1 MLPAARSGFGAGGG
15 FSLDPILLDRVYP
28 AFVPGSRPQVTL
40 GLLGPN
46 LDRGDG
52 PGRWERWR
60 PTVSLCQHEDRVVD
74 RLELLHQGKFARLAR
89 ETAADVAR
97 VSPETEVRLHE
108 VAMQRPWDFESV
120 FGELYDFAAAYP
132 FDPEAED
139 YRVHITTGTHV
150 AQICLFLLTE
160 SRHLPGVLVQS
171 SPPKRAGAGGA
182 GEITE
187 IDLDLSRYDRIAQR
201 HARERDAG
209 ESFLKGGIATR
220 DAAFNRLI
228 AEVEHVAAH
237 GTDPILL
244 TGPTG
249 AGKSRL
255 ARRIYELKKRRR
267 QLAGPLVEVNC
278 ATVRGDTA
286 MSTLFGHV
294 RGAFTGAAAARAGL
308 LRAADG
314 GLLFLDEVGELGP
327 DEQTMLLRA
336 VEEKAFLPVGADAEV
351 GSDFQLVCGT
361 HRDLGAEVRAGRFRE
376 DLLARIRLWSFR
388 LPGLAERPDDLEP
401 NLDFELEE
409 HARRTGSRVRFN
421 AEARRAFQRFASRS
435 DSSWSGNFRDLAAAV
450 RRMAT
455 LAPAGRITE
464 AVVEGEAARL
474 REAWGATTPTPAP
487 GGSPLAGVLP
497 PETLAGLDLFDLP
510 QLEKVVEVCRASAS
524 LSEAGRT
531 LFAASRAKKKSSNDA
546 DRLRK
551 YLARFGL
558 RFDELRP

>member
-1 MLPAARSGFGAGGG
+1 MLYPVGVLAR
-15 FSLDPILLDRVYP
+15 
-28 AFVPGSRPQVTL
+28 RPQVTL

-46 LDRGDG
+46 LDRADG

-60 PTVSLCQHEDRVVD
+60 PTVSLCQHEDRLVH
-74 RLELLHQGKFARLAR
+74 RLELLHQKKFAPLAR
-89 ETAADVAR
+89 QTAADVER

-108 VAMQRPWDFESV
+108 IELTRPWDFESV
-120 FGELYDFAAAYP
+120 FGELYDFAAGYP

-160 SRHLPGVLVQS
+160 SRHLPGVLVQT
-171 SPPKRAGAGGA
+171 SPPKRAGDGPGQVAD
-182 GEITE
+182 

-201 HARERDAG
+201 YAKERDAG

-255 ARRIYELKKRRR
+255 ARRIYELKKHRR
-267 QLAGPLVEVNC
+267 QLGGPLVEVNC

-294 RGAFTGAAAARAGL
+294 RGAFTGAAAARGGL

-336 VEEKAFLPVGADAEV
+336 VEEKRFLPVGADAEV

-361 HRDLGAEVRAGRFRE
+361 HRDLGADARAGRFRE

-388 LPGLAERPDDLEP
+388 LPGLAERLDDLGP
-401 NLDFELEE
+401 NLDFELAE

-421 AEARRAFQRFASRS
+421 REARRAFESFASRS
-435 DSSWSGNFRDLAAAV
+435 DSTWSGNFRDLAAAV
-450 RRMAT
+450 RRMST

-474 REAWGATTPTPAP
+474 REAWGGAAP
-487 GGSPLAGVLP
+487 ESPLAGVLP
-497 PETLAGLDLFDLP
+497 PERLAELDLFDAA

-531 LFAASRAKKKSSNDA
+531 LFAASRAKKKSPNDA

-558 RFDELRP
+558 SFGDFGLPPAAA

>member
-1 MLPAARSGFGAGGG
+1 MTSR
-15 FSLDPILLDRVYP
+15 
-28 AFVPGSRPQVTL
+28 RPQVTI
-40 GLLGPN
+40 GLLGPT
-46 LDRGDG
+46 LDRADG

-60 PTVSLCQHEDRVVD
+60 PTVSLCQHEDRLVD
-74 RLELLHQGKFARLAR
+74 RL
-89 ETAADVAR
+89 
-97 VSPETEVRLHE
+97 
-108 VAMQRPWDFESV
+108 
-120 FGELYDFAAAYP
+120 
-132 FDPEAED
+132 
-139 YRVHITTGTHV
+139 
-150 AQICLFLLTE
+150 
-160 SRHLPGVLVQS
+160 
-171 SPPKRAGAGGA
+171 
-182 GEITE
+182 
-187 IDLDLSRYDRIAQR
+187 AQR
-201 HARERDAG
+201 CAMEQAAG
-209 ESFLKGGIATR
+209 ESFLKGGIVTR

-228 AEVEHVAAH
+228 AEIEHVAAH

-255 ARRIYELKKRRR
+255 ARRIHELKKHRR
-267 QLAGPLVEVNC
+267 QLTGPLVEVNC

-294 RGAFTGAAAARAGL
+294 RGSFTGAANARAGL

-336 VEEKAFLPVGADAEV
+336 IEEKRFLPVGADAEV

-361 HRDLGAEVRAGRFRE
+361 HRDLGADARVGRFRE

-388 LPGLAERPDDLEP
+388 LPGLAERLDDLEP

-409 HARRTGSRVRFN
+409 HTRRTGSRVRFN
-421 AEARRAFQRFASRS
+421 LEARRRFFSFASRS
-435 DSSWSGNFRDLAAAV
+435 DATFSGNFRDLAAAV

-464 AVVEGEAARL
+464 AVVDGEAARL
-474 REAWGATTPTPAP
+474 RDAWGSTAP
-487 GGSPLAGVLP
+487 ISPLAGVLT
-497 PETLAGLDLFDLP
+497 PEQLADLDLFDAA
-510 QLEKVVEVCRASAS
+510 QLEKVVEVCRASES
-524 LSEAGRT
+524 LSAAGRT
-531 LFAASRAKKKSSNDA
+531 LFATSREKKSSNDA

-558 RFDELRP
+558 EFGSFG